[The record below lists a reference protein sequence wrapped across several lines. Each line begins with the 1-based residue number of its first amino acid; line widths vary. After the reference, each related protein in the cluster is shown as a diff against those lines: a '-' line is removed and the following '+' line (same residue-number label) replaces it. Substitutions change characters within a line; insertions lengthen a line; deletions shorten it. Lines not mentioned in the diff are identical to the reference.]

1 MKKDIE
7 NLINDINDYIYMV
20 KIESMINDNLKEIII
35 NENNK
40 FILSLQTIILNNIE

>member
-1 MKKDIE
+1 
-7 NLINDINDYIYMV
+7 MV